1 MTQRSVLVVDSDP
14 AAAAAL
20 AARLDAVG
28 FEGRAAISASA
39 ACAAAHATHFH
50 TAVVVADLSDSQ
62 WRHWIQM
69 LRRAAPRTWILIVTE
84 GAADA
89 TTDIGHELGADGVLA
104 APVDMHTLCSRLT
117 ALSVRS
123 RPTI

>member
-39 ACAAAHATHFH
+39 ACAAAHATYFH
-50 TAVVVADLSDSQ
+50 TTVVIADLGDS
-62 WRHWIQM
+62 
-69 LRRAAPRTWILIVTE
+69 
-84 GAADA
+84 
-89 TTDIGHELGADGVLA
+89 
-104 APVDMHTLCSRLT
+104 
-117 ALSVRS
+117 
-123 RPTI
+123 